1 MKKLN
6 KLMEDSHPTSLLTQP
21 GRHLHC
27 FVGANS
33 NSTSCTKKEKKKLEK
48 KKVCSLF
55 KIINITILSGNSNGL
70 IDTMMYFSQHQ
81 SNCFF
86 IALL

>member
-33 NSTSCTKKEKKKLEK
+33 NSTSCTKKEKKSWKRKRCAHYLK
-48 KKVCSLF
+48 
-55 KIINITILSGNSNGL
+55 
-70 IDTMMYFSQHQ
+70 
-81 SNCFF
+81 
-86 IALL
+86 